1 MRKIFHGLLTAAAL
15 LSSLI
20 SAATAFAQGDPFPNK
35 PIQVIVSTAPG
46 SFSEQLVRFI
56 GGGAQKTL
64 NQPLVVITRASASG
78 TLAADTAK
86 RAAPDG
92 YTLILG
98 GNTVMAANVHL
109 IKNLSYD
116 PIRDFEPVTLA
127 SINPLLLVVRSAL
140 PINSVPD
147 LIAYSKSRPGQL
159 NYGIGNAGGKV
170 AVQLLNSLTG
180 MTGQEISFNGTS
192 QAILELVAGR
202 LDFMIVDPLVADPF
216 IKQGVLRP
224 LAISSNVRLPSMA
237 NIPTMVEA
245 GVPGYDYA
253 SFTGF
258 WAPKGTPKAVID
270 TLNAAFVNV
279 LASPAAAEYASRA
292 GMIAK
297 STTPQAL
304 LQFNK
309 DQIATWERLVKISG
323 LQPQ

>member
-1 MRKIFHGLLTAAAL
+1 MRKIIQGLLTAAM
-15 LSSLI
+15 LI
-20 SAATAFAQGDPFPNK
+20 GAAPGFAQDAFPNK
-35 PIQVIVSTAPG
+35 PIQVIVTTAAG

-56 GGGAQKTL
+56 GAEAQKTL

-78 TLAADTAK
+78 TLAADIAK
-86 RAAPDG
+86 RSAPDG

-98 GNTVMAANVHL
+98 GNTVMAANVYL
-109 IKNLSYD
+109 IKNLGYD
-116 PIRDFEPVTLA
+116 PIRDFEPVVLT
-127 SINPLLLVVRSAL
+127 SINPLLLVVRSNL

-147 LIAYSKSRPGQL
+147 LIAYSKARPGQM
-159 NYGIGNAGGKV
+159 NYGVGNAGGKV
-170 AVQLLNSLTG
+170 AVQLLHSLTG

-192 QAILELVAGR
+192 QAVLELVAGR

-224 LAISSNVRLPSMA
+224 LAISSTVRLPSMP

-245 GVPGYDYA
+245 GVPGYEYA

-270 TLNAAFVNV
+270 TLNAAFVKV
-279 LASPAAAEYASRA
+279 LSSPAAAEYASRA
-292 GMIAK
+292 GMIARPG
-297 STTPQAL
+297 TPQSL
-304 LQFNK
+304 LAFNK
-309 DQIATWERLVKISG
+309 DQIANWERLVKVAN